1 MKKQTEQVIQQ
12 TTMTLSYFNEEVP
25 LLCLPDGSRYIPV
38 IALCEM
44 LGLRAD
50 VHIPRWRTLVLWCHA
65 RKLPWRTPTG
75 CMRIVWCLH
84 VGALPLWC
92 NCFNWSL
99 VTPPRQAQLREATDA
114 WLKAT
119 EQVHQEMLAE
129 YREMR
134 CRLFEFLLA
143 YTYAD
148 KMLPRPALYFSL
160 LLDNSDA
167 RLQLERLVA
176 RGRDLIQ
183 QATTHARKML
193 QAQDAMPIMD
203 VVKLGKE
210 GEIEEV
216 GSQPLFPVVPR
227 EERAQFYEYLKLL
240 SDWHQEFA
248 AFLRAADAR

>member
-1 MKKQTEQVIQQ
+1 MEETEQMIQQ
-12 TTMTLSYFNEEVP
+12 TTMILPYFDEEVP

-50 VHIPRWRTLVLWCHA
+50 VHIPRWRTLMLWHHA
-65 RKLPWRTPTG
+65 RKLPWRMPSRRTH
-75 CMRIVWCLH
+75 IVWCLN

-99 VTPPRQAQLREATDA
+99 VTPPRQAQLKEATDA

-129 YREMR
+129 YSEMR

-167 RLQLERLVA
+167 RLRLERLVA

-183 QATTHARKML
+183 QATNHARNML

-227 EERAQFYEYLKLL
+227 EARARFYEYLTLL

-248 AFLRAADAR
+248 AFLRSTSPS

>member
-1 MKKQTEQVIQQ
+1 MKETEQVMQQ
-12 TTMTLSYFNEEVP
+12 TTLVLPYFNEEVP
-25 LLCLPDGSRYIPV
+25 LVCLPDGSRFIPV

-50 VHIPRWRTLVLWCHA
+50 THIPRWRHLMLWHHA

-75 CMRIVWCLH
+75 RVRMVWCLY
-84 VGALPLWC
+84 VGAIPFWS
-92 NCFNWSL
+92 NSFSWSL
-99 VTPPRQAQLREATDA
+99 VTPLRRAQLQEATDA

-119 EQVHQEMLAE
+119 EQAHRVMLAE

-134 CRLFEFLLA
+134 RRLFEFLLA

-148 KMLPRPALYFSL
+148 KVLPRPALCFSL

-167 RLQLERLVA
+167 RVQLEGLVA

-193 QAQDAMPIMD
+193 QAQDSVPIMD
-203 VVKLGKE
+203 IVKLGQE
-210 GEIEEV
+210 GEMEEV

-227 EERAQFYEYLKLL
+227 EEQAQFYRYLTLL

-248 AFLRAADAR
+248 AFLRSTNS

>member
-1 MKKQTEQVIQQ
+1 MKQTEQAIQQ
-12 TTMTLSYFNEEVP
+12 TTMILPYFNEEVSV
-25 LLCLPDGSRYIPV
+25 LCLPDGSRYIPV

-44 LGLRAD
+44 FGLRAD
-50 VHIPRWRTLVLWCHA
+50 AHIPRWRTLVLWHNA

-92 NCFNWSL
+92 NCFHWSL
-99 VTPPRQAQLREATDA
+99 VTPSRQAQLQEATNA

-119 EQVHQEMLAE
+119 EQAHQEMLTE

-134 CRLFEFLLA
+134 RRLFEFLLA

-148 KMLPRPALYFSL
+148 KMLPRPALYLSL
-160 LLDNSDA
+160 LLDSGDA
-167 RLQLERLVA
+167 RMQLEELVA

-183 QATTHARKML
+183 QATHHARNML

-203 VVKLGKE
+203 VVTLGKE

-240 SDWHQEFA
+240 SEWHQEFA

>member
-1 MKKQTEQVIQQ
+1 MKQTEQVIQQ
-12 TTMTLSYFNEEVP
+12 TTMILPYFNEEVS

-44 LGLRAD
+44 FGLRAD
-50 VHIPRWRTLVLWCHA
+50 IHIPRWRTLVLWCNA
-65 RKLPWRTPTG
+65 RKLPWRAPTG
-75 CMRIVWCLH
+75 RTCIVWCLH

-92 NCFNWSL
+92 NSFNWSL
-99 VTPPRQAQLREATDA
+99 VTPSRQAQLQDATDA
-114 WLKAT
+114 WLKVT
-119 EQVHQEMLAE
+119 EQVHQEMLTE

-148 KMLPRPALYFSL
+148 KMLPRPALYLSL

-167 RLQLERLVA
+167 RLQLEGLIA

-183 QATTHARKML
+183 QATTHARDML

-203 VVKLGKE
+203 IVKLGKE
-210 GEIEEV
+210 GEMEEV

-227 EERAQFYEYLKLL
+227 QERAQFYEYLKLL
-240 SDWHQEFA
+240 SNWHQEFA
-248 AFLRAADAR
+248 AFLRDADAH

>member
-1 MKKQTEQVIQQ
+1 MKQREQMIRQ
-12 TTMTLSYFNEEVP
+12 TTMILSYFNEELP
-25 LLCLPDGSRYIPV
+25 LVCLPDGSRYIPV

-50 VHIPRWRTLVLWCHA
+50 VHIPRWRHLMLWCNA
-65 RKLPWRTPTG
+65 RKLPWRPPTG
-75 CMRIVWCLH
+75 RTRTVWCLH

-92 NCFNWSL
+92 NSFNWSL
-99 VTPPRQAQLREATDA
+99 VTPVRQAQLREATDS
-114 WLKAT
+114 WLKTT
-119 EQVHQEMLAE
+119 EQAHQEMLAE

-160 LLDNSDA
+160 LLDNGDA
-167 RLQLERLVA
+167 RMQLEGLVA

-183 QATTHARKML
+183 EATNHARKML

-203 VVKLGKE
+203 VVQLGKE
-210 GEIEEV
+210 GEIEDV
-216 GSQPLFPVVPR
+216 GSEPLFPVVPR
-227 EERAQFYEYLKLL
+227 EERAQFYEYLTLL
-240 SDWHQEFA
+240 SNWHQEFA
-248 AFLRAADAR
+248 AFLRGTDAH